1 MTWLPNESRVPV
13 PREASEDHGTVPGT
27 AGTVP
32 GTAGIAH
39 RGRRMV
45 LWRFQ
50 PKRGEEAA
58 LAIAVFQPL
67 SQMHL
72 DVRKGIHL
80 LSPCSNTAAIP
91 ACLFDGKLTE
101 TAERR
106 LAARATGTSLLCHP
120 VAGALCRPGRGKLR
134 RGAALRFVLDG
145 GRPLCCPRDRGG
157 AGSPLLLLPALGVS
171 CAPGTSGVESCK
183 RLKMRRKAPA
193 GPLIHFPDI

>member
-1 MTWLPNESRVPV
+1 M
-13 PREASEDHGTVPGT
+13 PRGASEDRGTVPGT
-27 AGTVP
+27 AGV
-32 GTAGIAH
+32 AD

-45 LWRFQ
+45 LWRSQ

-58 LAIAVFQPL
+58 FAIAVLQPL

-106 LAARATGTSLLCHP
+106 LAARATGTSCPCHP
-120 VAGALCRPGRGKLR
+120 VAGAPRRPGRGKLR
-134 RGAALRFVLDG
+134 HGAALRFVLAE
-145 GRPLCCPRDRGG
+145 L
-157 AGSPLLLLPALGVS
+157 ALGTGEGLGAPSRCSSLQGGS
-171 CAPGTSGVESCK
+171 CAPGTE
-183 RLKMRRKAPA
+183 RPPARRGLRAA
-193 GPLIHFPDI
+193 NG